1 MKVNNI
7 KDSANCQVV
16 LDLSWD
22 SLLTLNGSEG
32 LTFGFQ
38 QLLMLMSY
46 VVAELLNFNFNF
58 FFVMD
63 YFP

>member
-7 KDSANCQVV
+7 KGSANCQVV

-22 SLLTLNGSEG
+22 SLRILNGSEG
-32 LTFGFQ
+32 LTFGFLQ
-38 QLLMLMSY
+38 FLMLMSY
-46 VVAELLNFNFNF
+46 VVAELLNFNFFF